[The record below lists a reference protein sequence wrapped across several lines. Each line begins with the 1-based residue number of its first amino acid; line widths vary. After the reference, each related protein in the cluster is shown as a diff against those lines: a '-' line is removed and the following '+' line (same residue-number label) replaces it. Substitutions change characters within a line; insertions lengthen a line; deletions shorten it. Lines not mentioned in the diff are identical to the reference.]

1 MAGMA
6 CAELSSLAWPVLRAL
21 CAGAFS
27 CPDEVTREGMRLAA
41 AQGVISGETGAVT
54 LGLLQRLCNER
65 AMERWREE
73 TGLDGKARVLVFS
86 TEGATD
92 PVGYG
97 EALVQKK
104 A

>member
-1 MAGMA
+1 MA
-6 CAELSSLAWPVLRAL
+6 CAELSPLAWPILQAL
-21 CAGAFS
+21 CAGVFS

-41 AQGVISGETGAVT
+41 EQGVVSGETGAVT

-65 AMERWREE
+65 ALARWREE
-73 TGLDGKARVLVFS
+73 TGLDETARVLLVS

-92 PVGYG
+92 PAGYD
-97 EALVQKK
+97 EALLQKR